1 MKKFISFIGIF
12 IAAYIAL
19 QIASGMLLTLL
30 YKPTLDL
37 ITAPL
42 SSEVSFGVT
51 GTSYVVTFFLPIIA
65 ACLAYGATKLLER
78 KIIF

>member
-1 MKKFISFIGIF
+1 
-12 IAAYIAL
+12 
-19 QIASGMLLTLL
+19 MLLTLL

-51 GTSYVVTFFLPIIA
+51 GTSYVVTPIIA